1 MREKPC
7 RPPAGPAVFN
17 RTFSIRRLN
26 KSDIMN
32 ETSHSSTQPDLDNL
46 LRRVEWAVE
55 HGLLTES
62 AAANIQ
68 TWLTDGRYA
77 NYRDQLAEHIL
88 DEKWKILDDVF
99 WTVIPFGTGGRRG
112 RMYPIGCNA
121 INERTIGESAQGL
134 ADYVREVKPDGPWTA
149 AIAYD
154 TRHRS
159 REFAELCA
167 GILVASGFQVFFIDQ
182 YRSTPELSFLIR
194 FKQCDCGIMVTAS
207 HNPPSDNAVK
217 VYWSNGAQLIP
228 PHDKA
233 VIEKVGQVG
242 KFEIADFAQAVN
254 DGKITICTE
263 ETDRALLEQHLRY
276 SIDGPRDI
284 QIIYSPLHGV
294 GEFNVRTLLEQVGFE
309 RLEIFG
315 PHREPNGDFP
325 NVPGHV
331 ANPENPEV
339 FDAIIKRG
347 RQIGADLILATDP
360 DCDRMGAA
368 VPVTGESDGEWQ
380 TFNGNQL
387 GVLLAEFVL
396 GARRTAGDLTAN
408 HYLVT
413 TLVTTP
419 MAKAVADYYGVR
431 CFDQNLVG
439 FKWICNVI
447 DQQGPADFVFGFEES
462 HGYLV
467 GDYCRDK
474 DGAVACMLMSELVTQ
489 IRANGQSVQAFLD
502 DLYRRYGYFA
512 EDLMTIRMEGSDGMR
527 RMSQLMDRFRTDP
540 PATLGGLKV
549 RGIRDYLNGTQSRDG
564 ETRPLEGPTYNLIF
578 LETEQEGNYIAARPS
593 GTEPKVKFYLFTHVP
608 ADQIDD
614 LDSTRLSMRQRLS
627 DFRQSLEA
635 FAAAIQ

>member
-1 MREKPC
+1 
-7 RPPAGPAVFN
+7 
-17 RTFSIRRLN
+17 
-26 KSDIMN
+26 MN
-32 ETSHSSTQPDLDNL
+32 ESSNSSTKLDLDNL

-62 AAANIQ
+62 AAENIR
-68 TWLTDGRYA
+68 TWLTDDRYA
-77 NYRDQLAEHIL
+77 SYVDQVADHIL
-88 DEKWKILDDVF
+88 NEKWKVLDDVF

-134 ADYVREVKPDGPWTA
+134 ADYVREVKPEGPWSA

-167 GILVASGFQVFFIDQ
+167 GILVASGFHVYFIDQ

-194 FKQCDCGIMVTAS
+194 YKHCDCGIMVTAS

-233 VIEKVGQVG
+233 VIEKVEQVG
-242 KFEIADFAQAVN
+242 KFEIADFSNAVA
-254 DGKITICTE
+254 DGKISICTE
-263 ETDRALLEQHLRY
+263 ETDQALLQQHLKY

-284 QIIYSPLHGV
+284 QVIYSPLHGV
-294 GEFNVRTLLEQVGFE
+294 GEFNVRTLLERAGFQ
-309 RLEIFG
+309 RLEIFE

-339 FDAIIKRG
+339 FDAIIDRA

-368 VPVTGESDGEWQ
+368 APVSGDPSGQWQ

-396 GARRTAGDLTAN
+396 GARRQNNNLTADN
-408 HYLVT
+408 YLVT

-419 MAKAVADYYGVR
+419 MAKAVAEYYGVR

-447 DQQGPADFVFGFEES
+447 DQQGPENFVFGFEES

-474 DGAVACMLMSELVTQ
+474 DGAVACMLMSELVAQ
-489 IRANGQSVQAFLD
+489 IRARHQSVQEFLD
-502 DLYRRYGYFA
+502 ELYRRYGYYS

-540 PATLGGLKV
+540 PESLAGLKV
-549 RGIRDYLNGTQSRDG
+549 RGMRDYLNGTQTWDG

-578 LETEQEGNYIAARPS
+578 LETEQEGNFIAARPS
-593 GTEPKVKFYLFTHVP
+593 GTEPKVKFYLFTRVP

-614 LDSTRLSMRQRLS
+614 LEATRQAMSQRLAG
-627 DFRQSLEA
+627 FRKSLEQ
-635 FAAAIQ
+635 FASAVS